1 MRADA
6 RTLCFAS
13 QINSISTVLVLEF
26 SALLYKVSVP
36 LFLAVVIL
44 EVLDAATSHNRVVFF
59 NDVVN
64 LLRKERHRTVLKHRE
79 VVVGFKYSNL
89 ECCEDIKSGLYI
101 SLAGTEVVLS
111 TVDGDGFSVKSVRP
125 VGK

>member
-44 EVLDAATSHNRVVFF
+44 KVLDAATSHNRVVFF
-59 NDVVN
+59 NDVAM
-64 LLRKERHRTVLKHRE
+64 
-79 VVVGFKYSNL
+79 G
-89 ECCEDIKSGLYI
+89 C
-101 SLAGTEVVLS
+101 
-111 TVDGDGFSVKSVRP
+111 P
-125 VGK
+125 